1 MILIKFEIIVL
12 LNNVIFSIIFDKSK
26 IKLNK
31 VVKLK
36 IIIKVILIYECC
48 IIVFYIYFILDSY
61 YIGL

>member
-36 IIIKVILIYECC
+36 INIKVILIYECC